1 MCGSKVLPF
10 VLGTL
15 LIVGLAPARA
25 EDRAGTS
32 YSPNVGA
39 RASNEVFWGDTHLH
53 TSLSVDAYAFGNRS
67 IGPQE
72 AYRFAKGEVVTGF
85 NGMPV
90 RPNRPLDFLVIADH
104 AEDLGLLREID
115 RGNAKSLAPEKAR
128 SWSERFS
135 AAWNGVKNDP
145 VRSMRLWQA
154 ISASGFNEGNVLT
167 EQARNSI
174 WQGLARLA
182 DAENQPGRFTAFI
195 SYEWTQWNEWL
206 HRVVICRDDAHRAE
220 RALPFT
226 AFDSSDPEDLWAW
239 MEQYE
244 RRTGGQVLAIPHN
257 SNLTSGTMFAL
268 ETARGAALTADYART
283 RQRWEPLLE
292 VTQAKGDSETHP
304 QLSPADEFADFE
316 RISMPRG
323 ARRPAEPGAHGPS
336 SFDGW
341 HARFA
346 AQPTT
351 EWMRPFEYARSGL
364 KLGLE
369 HQARLGTNPFKFG
382 MAGGTDMHTG
392 LATTDE
398 DNFWGASSSLSGPH
412 PDRVTGPWLPH
423 SAIPGAKRT
432 DPGQAGWTMSAA
444 GLTAVW
450 AEANTREALF
460 AAMKRR
466 ETYATTG
473 PRIVVRFFGGWNFD
487 PADAVR
493 PDLAALG
500 YRKGVPM
507 GGDLSAGPQ
516 GRAPT
521 FLIGAARDPQGANLD
536 RVQVVKG
543 WRRPNGD
550 VLERVYD
557 VALADARRPD
567 AQGKVPPVGN
577 TVDVS
582 EATYTNSIGDPELS
596 IVWRDPDFDPS
607 EPAFY
612 YVRVIEI
619 PTPKWTAFDARF
631 FGIRDLPREVPMTT
645 QERAYTSPIWYT
657 PVVGQPRLPRDSTAL

>member
-1 MCGSKVLPF
+1 
-10 VLGTL
+10 
-15 LIVGLAPARA
+15 
-25 EDRAGTS
+25 
-32 YSPNVGA
+32 
-39 RASNEVFWGDTHLH
+39 
-53 TSLSVDAYAFGNRS
+53 
-67 IGPQE
+67 
-72 AYRFAKGEVVTGF
+72 
-85 NGMPV
+85 
-90 RPNRPLDFLVIADH
+90 
-104 AEDLGLLREID
+104 
-115 RGNAKSLAPEKAR
+115 
-128 SWSERFS
+128 
-135 AAWNGVKNDP
+135 
-145 VRSMRLWQA
+145 
-154 ISASGFNEGNVLT
+154 
-167 EQARNSI
+167 
-174 WQGLARLA
+174 
-182 DAENQPGRFTAFI
+182 
-195 SYEWTQWNEWL
+195 
-206 HRVVICRDDAHRAE
+206 
-220 RALPFT
+220 
-226 AFDSSDPEDLWAW
+226 
-239 MEQYE
+239 
-244 RRTGGQVLAIPHN
+244 
-257 SNLTSGTMFAL
+257 
-268 ETARGAALTADYART
+268 
-283 RQRWEPLLE
+283 
-292 VTQAKGDSETHP
+292 
-304 QLSPADEFADFE
+304 
-316 RISMPRG
+316 
-323 ARRPAEPGAHGPS
+323 
-336 SFDGW
+336 
-341 HARFA
+341 
-346 AQPTT
+346 
-351 EWMRPFEYARSGL
+351 
-364 KLGLE
+364 
-369 HQARLGTNPFKFG
+369 
-382 MAGGTDMHTG
+382 
-392 LATTDE
+392 
-398 DNFWGASSSLSGPH
+398 
-412 PDRVTGPWLPH
+412 
-423 SAIPGAKRT
+423 
-432 DPGQAGWTMSAA
+432 MSAA